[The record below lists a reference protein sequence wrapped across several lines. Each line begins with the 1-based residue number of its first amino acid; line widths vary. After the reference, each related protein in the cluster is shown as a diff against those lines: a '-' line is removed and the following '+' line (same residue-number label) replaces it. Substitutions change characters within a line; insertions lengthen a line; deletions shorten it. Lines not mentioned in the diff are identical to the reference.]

1 MIDFIN
7 KATLLLKLRPFL
19 YKNLEGRIK
28 LQHRPSGKGLV
39 KEGYEKKVVACLV
52 GLPKTAHSTIDERLK
67 TFTREGMRDAP
78 SSSEMFT
85 YSSDHHLFVSN
96 ESSLENMR
104 KRFHE
109 SEFSKAKRT
118 MKNVLE
124 KYSLTHDDV
133 LYFSFVR
140 NPFDQ
145 AYSAWR
151 EASGTW
157 ANDLDFQDFVEKCID
172 FYSNKK
178 KPKDM
183 AEASQLWHLR
193 PQYENLLDEDNKIGT
208 DFIFKFENIEED
220 YKTLYKLI
228 NKRAEDTGDK
238 LIHRNQRRDSNE
250 RRNGSSIRFYNEKT
264 IKLIKDFYKQDF
276 LYFNY

>member
-1 MIDFIN
+1 VIDLIN
-7 KATLLLKLRPFL
+7 KATLLFKLRPFL
-19 YKNLEGRIK
+19 YKNSEGQTSFQYRPLE
-28 LQHRPSGKGLV
+28 KGLV

-52 GLPKTAHSTIDERLK
+52 GLPKTAHSSIDEKLK

-78 SSSEMFT
+78 SSSEMFA
-85 YSSDHHLFVSN
+85 YSSDHHLFAPN
-96 ESSLENMR
+96 ESRLEKMR
-104 KRFHE
+104 ERFHE

-151 EASGTW
+151 EASETW
-157 ANDLDFQDFVEKCID
+157 ANNLDFQDFAEKCID

-183 AEASQLWHLR
+183 PEACQLWHLR

-208 DFIFKFENIEED
+208 DFIFKFENLEED
-220 YKTLYKLI
+220 YKTLYNVI
-228 NKRAEDTGDK
+228 NKRAEDTGDQ
-238 LIHRNQRRDSNE
+238 LIHRNQKHDSKE

>member
-1 MIDFIN
+1 MIDLIN
-7 KATLLLKLRPFL
+7 KATLLFKLRPFL
-19 YKNLEGRIK
+19 YKNSEGQTSFQYRPLE
-28 LQHRPSGKGLV
+28 KGLV

-52 GLPKTAHSTIDERLK
+52 GLPKTAHSSIDEKLK

-78 SSSEMFT
+78 SSSEMFA
-85 YSSDHHLFVSN
+85 YSSDHHLFAPN
-96 ESSLENMR
+96 ESRLEKMR
-104 KRFHE
+104 ERFHE

-151 EASGTW
+151 EASETW
-157 ANDLDFQDFVEKCID
+157 ANNLDFQDFAEKCID

-183 AEASQLWHLR
+183 PEACQLWHLR

-208 DFIFKFENIEED
+208 DFIFKFENLEED
-220 YKTLYKLI
+220 YKTLYNVI
-228 NKRAEDTGDK
+228 NKRAEDTGDQ
-238 LIHRNQRRDSNE
+238 LIHRNQKHDSKE